1 MNTEWWNEPEM
12 SPDERALEKREHQL
26 RAIENGHV
34 IQIMRGSKEEMRAQL
49 DSLIEFEY
57 RFHDEQ
63 TEFFNQFRDDDT
75 PPRPPSLCL
84 LTEEDIDHLLEHG
97 YIPGIDI
104 VLSTEFLINDNTILL
119 RPPLIVEF
127 MGYADEWNTS
137 ANAPTPP
144 DSENSEER

>member
-12 SPDERALEKREHQL
+12 SPDERTLEKRAHQL
-26 RAIENGHV
+26 RAMENGHIIKV
-34 IQIMRGSKEEMRAQL
+34 MPGSKEEMRAQL
-49 DSLIEFEY
+49 DSLIDFEF
-57 RFHDEQ
+57 RSHDEM
-63 TEFFNQFRDDDT
+63 TEFFNQFRDGDT

-104 VLSTEFLINDNTILL
+104 VLSTEFLVDDDSILL

-127 MGYADEWNTS
+127 MGYAGERNTS
-137 ANAPTPP
+137 TKSSN
-144 DSENSEER
+144 